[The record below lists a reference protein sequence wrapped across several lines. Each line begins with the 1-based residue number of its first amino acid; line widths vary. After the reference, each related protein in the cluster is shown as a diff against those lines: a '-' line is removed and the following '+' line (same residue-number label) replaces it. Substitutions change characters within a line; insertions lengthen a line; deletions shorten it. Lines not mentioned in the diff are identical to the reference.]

1 MSGPEKPPS
10 GGGSRDGLD
19 ERQVRQIAMVGGLVL
34 VVSLV
39 LVFIVEN
46 SRQVRVSFVFF
57 SSDISLIWVIVLS
70 AIAGAVL
77 GAVLTRLVRRRFLD
91 RD

>member
-1 MSGPEKPPS
+1 MSEPERPPS
-10 GGGSRDGLD
+10 GGRDRDGLD

-34 VVSLV
+34 VASLV

-57 SSDISLIWVIVLS
+57 SSEISLIWVIILS
-70 AIAGAVL
+70 VAVGAVAGAFGARMIRKRL
-77 GAVLTRLVRRRFLD
+77 GR
-91 RD
+91 